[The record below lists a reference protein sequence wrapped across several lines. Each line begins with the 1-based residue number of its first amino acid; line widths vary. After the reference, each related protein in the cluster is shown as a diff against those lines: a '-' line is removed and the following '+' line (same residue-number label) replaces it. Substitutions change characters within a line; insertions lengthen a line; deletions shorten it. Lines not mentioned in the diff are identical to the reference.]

1 MDDPQTESVTL
12 FHSPTR
18 ARCAEYALV
27 LRAVGIACEVVP
39 LEGGFDVAVAARDA
53 ARARDQIRLYLA
65 ENPPRPPRPDPRHR
79 LADGINCASLYG
91 ATILILDLLQRH
103 QALSLDWWRAGM
115 AQAALIRDG
124 EWWRTLTALGLHA
137 DPVHLAGNL
146 LFGIAFAFL
155 AGQLLGWGVA
165 WCGLLLAG
173 ALGNALNALVQPA
186 AHTSV
191 GASTAVFAA
200 LGILAFHAWRGRQR
214 ALNRWVPIGGGIALL
229 AFLGMGG
236 ERTDIFAHVAGF
248 GAGGLLGAVLAHL
261 NWRLGPLLRH
271 QFALALAGLALFAGA
286 WVLAF
291 LGQGWR

>member
-1 MDDPQTESVTL
+1 VDGPQTESVTL
-12 FHSPTR
+12 CHSPAR

-27 LRAVGIACEVVP
+27 LRAVGIACEVVA
-39 LEGGFDVAVAARDA
+39 LDGGFALTVAGRDA
-53 ARARDQIRLYLA
+53 ARARAQLDLYRA
-65 ENPPRPPRPDPRHR
+65 ENPPRPPRPDPRRR

-91 ATILILDLLQRH
+91 VTILMLDLMQRH
-103 QALSLDWWRAGM
+103 QAFSLDWWQAGK
-115 AQAALIRDG
+115 AQAALIRHG

-155 AGQLLGWGVA
+155 AGQLLGWGLA

-173 ALGNALNALVQPA
+173 ALGNALNALIQPA

-214 ALNRWVPIGGGIALL
+214 LVNRWVPVGGGLALL

-248 GAGGLLGAVLAHL
+248 GAGGLLGAVLAQL
-261 NWRLGPLLRH
+261 DWRLAAVLRH
-271 QFALALAGLALFAGA
+271 QLALALAGLALFATA

-291 LGQGWR
+291 ADRG